1 MLADVKVAVSIPDSL
16 FAEAERLAR
25 RRKLSRSQLYAEA
38 LEMLVG
44 REDDSDITRRLD
56 AVYRDLDSRLD
67 TGLADAQAEAV
78 REEW

>member
-1 MLADVKVAVSIPDSL
+1 MKIAVSIPDPL

-44 REDDSDITRRLD
+44 SEDDSDVTRRLD
-56 AVYRDLDSRLD
+56 EVYRDLDSRLD
-67 TGLADAQAEAV
+67 TGLLNAQAEAV

>member
-1 MLADVKVAVSIPDSL
+1 MKIAVSIPDPL

-38 LEMLVG
+38 LEMLVAS
-44 REDDSDITRRLD
+44 EDDSDVTRRLD
-56 AVYRDLDSRLD
+56 EVYRDLDSRLD
-67 TGLADAQAEAV
+67 TGLLNAQAEAV

>member
-1 MLADVKVAVSIPDSL
+1 MKIAVSIPDPL

-38 LEMLVG
+38 LEMLVAS
-44 REDDSDITRRLD
+44 EDDSDVTRRLD
-56 AVYRDLDSRLD
+56 EVYRDLDSPLD
-67 TGLADAQAEAV
+67 TGLLNAQAEAV

>member
-1 MLADVKVAVSIPDSL
+1 MKIAVSIPDPL

-25 RRKLSRSQLYAEA
+25 RRKLSRSQLYAQA

-44 REDDSDITRRLD
+44 SADDGDITRRLD
-56 AVYRDLDSRLD
+56 EVYRDLDSRLD
-67 TGLADAQAEAV
+67 IGLLNAQAEAV

>member
-1 MLADVKVAVSIPDSL
+1 MLMDMKVAVSIPDSL

-44 REDDSDITRRLD
+44 SEDDSEVTRRLD
-56 AVYRDLDSRLD
+56 AVYSDLDSRLD
-67 TGLADAQAEAV
+67 ARLADAQAEAV

>member
-1 MLADVKVAVSIPDSL
+1 MKIAVSIPDPL

-25 RRKLSRSQLYAEA
+25 RRKLSRSQLYAQA

-44 REDDSDITRRLD
+44 SEDDSDVTRRLD
-56 AVYRDLDSRLD
+56 EMYRDLDSRLD
-67 TGLADAQAEAV
+67 TGLLNAQAEAV